1 MGKFPTRQKG
11 KTMRTFNIPTPPND
25 LKAVKDWQGYVW
37 VREENSDNF
46 THQFPDA
53 YTPTVRTWWDLIGEG
68 ALTECEPK
76 VQNYYL

>member
-1 MGKFPTRQKG
+1 
-11 KTMRTFNIPTPPND
+11 MRTFFTPAPPAD

-37 VREENSDNF
+37 IRRDLDRFE
-46 THQFPDA
+46 HQFPDA